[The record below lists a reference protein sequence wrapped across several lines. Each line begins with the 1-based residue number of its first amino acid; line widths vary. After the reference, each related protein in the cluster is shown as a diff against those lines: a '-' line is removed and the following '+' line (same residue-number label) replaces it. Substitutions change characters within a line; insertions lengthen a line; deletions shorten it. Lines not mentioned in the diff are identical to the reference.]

1 MKNQLIRVNTKKGLL
16 VAFECAKDFPGDTKI
31 TLVRKTGETVYILR
45 PFSYEKYE
53 NRVHPKY
60 LIYLKDVNLK
70 FNSKIEKAKKKINR
84 IKVKDLLA

>member
-1 MKNQLIRVNTKKGLL
+1 MKDQMIRVNTKKGLL

-53 NRVHPKY
+53 NRIHPKF
-60 LIYLKDVNLK
+60 LVHLKDANLK
-70 FNSKIEKAKKKINR
+70 FNSKIEKAKNKIR
-84 IKVKDLLA
+84 QTKAKDLLA